1 MTNCLMQ
8 YTVAPS
14 SMHALD
20 RQVSVG
26 FAIIPPQGK
35 PLSTIEGLTMEH
47 R

>member
-14 SMHALD
+14 SMHAFGCRVFVDL
-20 RQVSVG
+20 
-26 FAIIPPQGK
+26 AIIPPQGK